1 MKQIAFSISHE
12 PISPISM
19 TLPKTRKSE
28 TQLLGNTHSIPSL
41 HRWRIAISYLF
52 HTSQLPS
59 VSFLALGKDKRYI
72 IISNLMDYLWSRI
85 QKLEQIEITV
95 TFFDYYCFWCEF
107 LMKVYPRIPRIL
119 VNAFLI
125 WSKQNYSLLPTLSLS
140 VFDSINPKL
149 ILIQSI
155 KCHYSYCLESEI
167 RGFILDEMDLGS
179 IIYHIFR
186 I

>member
-1 MKQIAFSISHE
+1 MQFF
-12 PISPISM
+12 
-19 TLPKTRKSE
+19 
-28 TQLLGNTHSIPSL
+28 L
-41 HRWRIAISYLF
+41 HFTAKDPNWRIAISYLF

-107 LMKVYPRIPRIL
+107 LMKVYPRILRIL
-119 VNAFLI
+119 VNVFLI
-125 WSKQNYSLLPTLSLS
+125 WSKQNYSLLLPTLSLS
-140 VFDSINPKL
+140 VLDSMNPKL

-155 KCHYSYCLESEI
+155 KCQPQPQYFVLESEI
-167 RGFILDEMDLGS
+167 RGFILDEMKWLYFS
-179 IIYHIFR
+179 SFAIHLEYKTHF
-186 I
+186 

>member
-1 MKQIAFSISHE
+1 M
-12 PISPISM
+12 
-19 TLPKTRKSE
+19 
-28 TQLLGNTHSIPSL
+28 HSNPSL

-107 LMKVYPRIPRIL
+107 LMKVYPRILRIL

-140 VFDSINPKL
+140 VFDSTYDSKADFNSKYKMSLLLLFGIRNKRFHPWWNGFRFHNL
-149 ILIQSI
+149 
-155 KCHYSYCLESEI
+155 SY
-167 RGFILDEMDLGS
+167 F
-179 IIYHIFR
+179 
-186 I
+186 